1 MSNAWTL
8 STPAR
13 LPPNL
18 VDTSV
23 LNSFNK
29 IPIRQQSFTPLPA
42 PTPVMSQYGAP
53 LSTPYN
59 GIEMPE
65 LKYEPD
71 IIYRDINSTQT
82 KIKTNPISIPT
93 ILFFVATTILIIIL
107 YQRYQRVKRERNIE
121 YNWKEIFTEL
131 FIKNSAR

>member
-29 IPIRQQSFTPLPA
+29 IPNRQPVMTPLMA
-42 PTPVMSQYGAP
+42 SQYGAP
-53 LSTPYN
+53 LSIPYN
-59 GIEMPE
+59 GIDMPE

-71 IIYRDINSTQT
+71 IIYRDINSTP
-82 KIKTNPISIPT
+82 KIQTNPISIPT

-131 FIKNSAR
+131 FIKNSTR